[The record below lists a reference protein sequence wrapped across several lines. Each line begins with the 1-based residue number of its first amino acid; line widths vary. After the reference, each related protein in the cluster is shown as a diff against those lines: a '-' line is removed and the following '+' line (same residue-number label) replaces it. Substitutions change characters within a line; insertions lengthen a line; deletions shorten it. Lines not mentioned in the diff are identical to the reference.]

1 MEITVAIKRYFCFL
15 VFWETSQ
22 ISELIS
28 SAQNNGNS
36 GFFKDTKLADIPV
49 PFHF

>member
-1 MEITVAIKRYFCFL
+1 MEITAAIKRYFCFL

-22 ISELIS
+22 IS

-36 GFFKDTKLADIPV
+36 VFIKDTKLADIPV
-49 PFHF
+49 PFRF